1 MKLKVKRLITF
12 CCLFIP
18 LITASQTIGIIQH
31 LSCTKDTS
39 QKYALYIP
47 AKYDEQK
54 LNPLLIFFDP
64 AARGDFPIHLYQTLA
79 DNYGIIM
86 AGSFNSQNFNGQ
98 SSVDAFVAVYNDIV
112 GRYSIAPDKIWL
124 AGFSGGARAASLLA
138 MNFSE
143 VSGVIG
149 CGAGFA
155 DNDQL
160 NLAGLKSYAAIVG
173 DKDMNYSELMENSK
187 YLDEKRVRNIL
198 LVFHGE
204 HSWPPPGYMKASL
217 EWLIDDTSVPVPP
230 DNHLLSLVR
239 AKADS
244 GYLYEA
250 WFEAKELSKIK
261 IYKDSA
267 VILMNLI
274 QKQEKFNS
282 DRELFQRVSNDETNC
297 MNSFSLLFSSMIFQ
311 DKDIDDKSWKN
322 ILSQVTEMCYDK
334 NIYRQLAGIRCLD
347 HCIRSCREQFQH
359 YMIMGQYNEAVK
371 VGEVL
376 TVFMSSEFTSWYFLA
391 RAEAGA
397 ERKKQSQKYLEQAI
411 SKGLKWSERIKNDQL
426 LLKVFSLDELQ
437 KVFNKE

>member
-1 MKLKVKRLITF
+1 MKRKVKRLITF
-12 CCLFIP
+12 CCFFIP

-31 LSCTKDTS
+31 ISCIKDTS

-64 AARGDFPIHLYQTLA
+64 AARGDFPIHIYQTLA
-79 DNYGIIM
+79 DTYGVIM

-98 SSVDAFVAVYNDIV
+98 SSVDAFVAVYNDIA
-112 GRYSIAPDKIWL
+112 GHYSIAPDKIWL
-124 AGFSGGARAASLLA
+124 AGFSGGARAASSLA

-187 YLDEKRVRNIL
+187 YLDEKRIRNIL
-198 LVFHGE
+198 LVFDGE
-204 HSWPPPGYMKASL
+204 HSWPPTDYMKGSL
-217 EWLIDDTSVPVPP
+217 EWLIDGTPVSVSA
-230 DNHLLSLVR
+230 DNCLLSSVR

-250 WFEAKELSKIK
+250 WFEAKQLSKIK
-261 IYKDSA
+261 SYRDSSFA
-267 VILMNLI
+267 LMNLI

-282 DRELFQRVSNDETNC
+282 DRQLFQRVSIDETNC

-311 DKDIDDKSWKN
+311 EKDVDDKSWKN
-322 ILSQVTEMCYDK
+322 IFSQVTEMRNDK

-359 YMIMGQYNEAVK
+359 YMIIGQYNEAIK

-376 TVFMSSEFTSWYFLA
+376 TVFKNTEWMSWYSLA

-397 ERKKQSQKYLEQAI
+397 GRKRLSQKYLEQAI
-411 SKGLKWSERIKNDQL
+411 SRGLMLSERIKSDKL
-426 LLKVFSLDELQ
+426 LLGVFSFDELQ
-437 KVFNKE
+437 KIFNKE